1 MSATLLAAVLFF
13 APEPVLELDQVL
25 DEVGRT
31 APAVEVDRAAVAAA
45 RAAVGVA
52 GAWQDPTV
60 TVMGEALRFPGT
72 MPEEHPMLTYR
83 LSQELNLFGR
93 RGAAK
98 RRARAAVAGREASL
112 RRTAWDAR
120 AQAAAIFFEL
130 WMSQGQA
137 QILDDQI
144 ALMREMRQAALDRVR
159 AGMAMGHHD
168 ALRAEAEIARMEA
181 ERSSLDDERA
191 AMAAML
197 NTLRGRADDPSIP
210 RVALPTRAPVPRLEA
225 LAGRAARSPEVAAA
239 RAMRREAEAERD
251 LARKMYLPMVSLE
264 AMYEQRLEGER
275 DTWGGAVMFSVP
287 LWWRDRQRNEVAM
300 AEAMIARARREE
312 LAMRQMGS
320 AELRMAWS
328 RLRAADRRVTALDDR
343 ALPSMRESVA
353 STRSGYVAGRAD
365 FLVLL
370 EALSALRE
378 LEMERLEAVRDRET
392 ARFALQ
398 RVAGAPIEERGR

>member
-1 MSATLLAAVLFF
+1 MTSALIAVALFF
-13 APEPVLELDQVL
+13 APEPVLELDKVL
-25 DEVGRT
+25 DEVGGA

-98 RRARAAVAGREASL
+98 RRARAAVAGREAIL
-112 RRTAWDAR
+112 RRTGWNAR
-120 AQAAAIFFEL
+120 AQAAALFFEL

-137 QILDDQI
+137 EILDAQI

-197 NTLRGRADDPSIP
+197 NTLRGRPDDPSVP
-210 RVALPTRAPVPRLEA
+210 RVALPR
-225 LAGRAARSPEVAAA
+225 RAAIPPLEPFARNASRTPEVDAA

-251 LARKMYLPMVSLE
+251 LAKKMYLPMVSLE
-264 AMYEQRLEGER
+264 AMYEHRLEGEQ
-275 DTWGGAVMFSVP
+275 DTWGGAVMFSIP

-312 LAMRQMGS
+312 LAMRQMAS

-328 RLRAADRRVTALDDR
+328 RLRAADRRVTALEQR
-343 ALPSMRESVA
+343 ALPSIRESVA

-365 FLVLL
+365 FLLLL
-370 EALSALRE
+370 ESLTALRE
-378 LEMERLEAVRDRET
+378 LEMDRLEAVRDRET
-392 ARFALQ
+392 ARFELQ
-398 RVAGAPIEERGR
+398 RVAGAPIEEKRR

>member
-1 MSATLLAAVLFF
+1 MTGALLAVALFF

-25 DEVGRT
+25 DEVGRG

-52 GAWQDPTV
+52 GAWQDPTA

-72 MPEEHPMLTYR
+72 MTEMSPMLTYR

-98 RRARAAVAGREASL
+98 RRARAGVAGREAIL

-120 AQAAAIFFEL
+120 AQAAALFFEL

-137 QILDDQI
+137 EILDDQI
-144 ALMREMRQAALDRVR
+144 SLMREMRQAALDRVR

-197 NTLRGRADDPSIP
+197 NTLRGRSDDSSVP
-210 RVALPTRAPVPRLEA
+210 RVALPR
-225 LAGRAARSPEVAAA
+225 RAAIPPLVPITRRASRTPEVDLA

-251 LARKMYLPMVSLE
+251 LAKKMYLPMIALE
-264 AMYEQRLEGER
+264 GMYEHRLEGEQ
-275 DTWGGAVMFSVP
+275 DTWGAAVMFSIP

-312 LAMRQMGS
+312 LAMRQMAS

-328 RLRAADRRVTALDDR
+328 RLRAADRRVTALEER
-343 ALPSMRESVA
+343 ALPSIRESVA

-365 FLVLL
+365 FLLLL
-370 EALSALRE
+370 ESLTALRE

-392 ARFALQ
+392 AEFELQ
-398 RVAGAPIEERGR
+398 RVAGAPIEERRR

>member
-1 MSATLLAAVLFF
+1 MTGALLATALFF
-13 APEPVLELDQVL
+13 APAAVLELDQVL
-25 DEVGRT
+25 DEVGAA
-31 APAVEVDRAAVAAA
+31 APAVEVDRAAVVAA

-60 TVMGEALRFPGT
+60 SITGEAFRFPGAMT
-72 MPEEHPMLTYR
+72 EMSPMLTYR

-98 RRARAAVAGREASL
+98 RQARATVAGREAVL
-112 RRTAWDAR
+112 RRTAWNAR
-120 AQAAAIFFEL
+120 AQAAALFFDL

-137 QILDDQI
+137 EILDRQI
-144 ALMREMRQAALDRVR
+144 SLMREMHQAALERVR

-168 ALRAEAEIARMEA
+168 ALRAEAAIARMEA

-197 NTLRGRADDPSIP
+197 NTLRGRADDLSVP
-210 RVALPTRAPVPRLEA
+210 RVALPRRRAIPPFEPI
-225 LAGRAARSPEVAAA
+225 AGKAGGTPEVSAA
-239 RAMRREAEAERD
+239 RAMRSEAEAGREV
-251 LARKMYLPMVSLE
+251 AEKMYLPMVSLE
-264 AMYEQRLEGER
+264 AMYAQRLEGER
-275 DTWGGAVMFSVP
+275 DTWGGGVMFSIP
-287 LWWRDRQRNEVAM
+287 LWWRDRQRSEVAM

-312 LAMRQMGS
+312 LAMRQMAS

-328 RLRAADRRVTALDDR
+328 RLRAADRRVTALEER

-353 STRSGYVAGRAD
+353 STRSGYVAGRID

-370 EALSALRE
+370 ESLTALLE
-378 LEMERLEAVRDRET
+378 LEMERLEAVVDRAT
-392 ARFALQ
+392 AELELE
-398 RVAGAPIEERGR
+398 RVAGDRIEERRR